1 MLLSR
6 PRRSASQECGKGFA
20 HLGKPCNE
28 YDDIILARIA
38 NVILRVFGEKPVT
51 RIEEHLGADRHRFG
65 RCGGTTYHRSTPA
78 LRNEEMSS
86 RGKGSVSG
94 RVITPPQRV
103 E

>member
-1 MLLSR
+1 MIVWIVQVTT
-6 PRRSASQECGKGFA
+6 PREVHCGWA
-20 HLGKPCNE
+20 T
-28 YDDIILARIA
+28 A
-38 NVILRVFGEKPVT
+38 FG
-51 RIEEHLGADRHRFG
+51 
-65 RCGGTTYHRSTPA
+65 RSTPA